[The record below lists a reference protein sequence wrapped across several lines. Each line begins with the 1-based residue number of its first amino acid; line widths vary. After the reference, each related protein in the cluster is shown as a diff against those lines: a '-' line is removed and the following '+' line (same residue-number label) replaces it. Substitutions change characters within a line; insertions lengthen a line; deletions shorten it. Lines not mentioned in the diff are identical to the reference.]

1 MQVAVH
7 EQCEVL
13 LRLRV
18 HEMSNNV
25 PQAEDIRRDFL
36 LFRLRAVA
44 EIGPQIL
51 LVEFADVRAPELF
64 FKLGP
69 CRDTVS
75 AGTPPAS
82 RFALQY
88 RQYCSQDLEIR

>member
-1 MQVAVH
+1 M
-7 EQCEVL
+7 
-13 LRLRV
+13 
-18 HEMSNNV
+18 
-25 PQAEDIRRDFL
+25 PQAEDIRRNLL

-64 FKLGP
+64 FKFALL
-69 CRDTVS
+69 RDTVS

-82 RFALQY
+82 CYALQY
-88 RQYCSQDLEIR
+88 R